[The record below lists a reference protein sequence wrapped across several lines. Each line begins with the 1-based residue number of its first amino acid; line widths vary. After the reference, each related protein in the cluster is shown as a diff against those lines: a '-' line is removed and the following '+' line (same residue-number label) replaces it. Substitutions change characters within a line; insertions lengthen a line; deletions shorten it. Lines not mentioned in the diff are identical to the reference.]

1 MDYVTIK
8 GSKDGLI
15 AYVNSK
21 DYDSVKNELMEK
33 IKASGGFFTGCKL
46 SIIDKDTIISEER
59 YGELKG
65 ILKELYNID
74 LKYDF
79 NGFEEKKDRMFK
91 NIYEGRTKFIKN
103 TIRSGQKIAYNG
115 NIVVIGDV
123 NSGAELIAS
132 GNIVVLGVLRGIA
145 HAGSSGNK
153 KAFIASYI
161 MQPSILR
168 IADTIVR
175 APDGNYEKPSTPEIA
190 LVKDDTIIV
199 EPYLPNKFV

>member
-33 IKASGGFFTGCKL
+33 VKASGGFFTGCKL

-103 TIRSGQKIAYNG
+103 TIRSGQKITYNG

-153 KAFIASYI
+153 KAFVASYI

-168 IADTIVR
+168 IADSIVR
-175 APDGNYEKPSTPEIA
+175 APDENYEKPSTPEIA

>member
-33 IKASGGFFTGCKL
+33 VKASGGFFTGCKL

-103 TIRSGQKIAYNG
+103 TIRSGQKIIYNG

-168 IADTIVR
+168 IADSIVR
-175 APDGNYEKPSTPEIA
+175 APDENYEKPSTPEIA